1 MPNRVKGSSTRAM
14 GRDRKL
20 ASPVKLTV
28 TCVVATAPII
38 RREPVPELP
47 KSSADG
53 GARHPPKPTPVT
65 RHIPSLSRL
74 TAAPREATAPA
85 LFSTSSDSRRPVIR
99 LSPSAIPARIRARWE
114 MDLSP
119 GTQAVPLRDGALP
132 ARSGWLFGASG
143 SGGMGRLRLTFTGGA
158 ESGKRAPPNTLL
170 HGNKNL
176 GQGGS
181 WNEAGLPQLRGALL
195 RSFEAADRM
204 PQMRVLVRARGALQ
218 AAPRPPA
225 GDGCPRDGSAGI
237 RGRRGRGR
245 E

>member
-1 MPNRVKGSSTRAM
+1 MPNRVRGSSTRAM
-14 GRDRKL
+14 GRERKL

-28 TCVVATAPII
+28 TGVVATAPII

-47 KSSADG
+47 KSSAVA
-53 GARHPPKPTPVT
+53 GARQPPRPTPPT
-65 RHIPSLSRL
+65 RHIPSLSRI
-74 TAAPREATAPA
+74 TVAPRAPTAPA
-85 LFSTSSDSRRPVIR
+85 LFSTSSDSKRPVIR

-119 GTQAVPLRDGALP
+119 GTQAVPFRDGALR
-132 ARSGWLFGASG
+132 ARSGWVFGGSG
-143 SGGMGRLRLTFTGGA
+143 SGGMASLRLTFTGGA

-181 WNEAGLPQLRGALL
+181 WNEAGLPQLCGALL
-195 RSFEAADRM
+195 RPFEAADRM
-204 PQMRVLVRARGALQ
+204 PQMRFLIRAGGALQ

-225 GDGCPRDGSAGI
+225 RARRPRRRGAGE
-237 RGRRGRGR
+237 RGRRGG